1 MEVFATYGNVWYI
14 IIVKYLEH
22 VRSLNDKRFQDKA
35 VGHLWSY
42 CIIARLIS
50 GSYSY
55 EDVSTKCYCPL
66 HDWRHMKLRIMNYD
80 AIHAMS
86 TMAVAVAVRKR

>member
-35 VGHLWSY
+35 VGHL
-42 CIIARLIS
+42 
-50 GSYSY
+50 
-55 EDVSTKCYCPL
+55 
-66 HDWRHMKLRIMNYD
+66 
-80 AIHAMS
+80 
-86 TMAVAVAVRKR
+86 